1 MKDQA
6 IVEAALFS
14 AGAALTA
21 EELAKVTGF
30 DPGKVKEHL
39 RKLAKDYE
47 ARGSAIEVVSIGTK
61 WTMQIQSA
69 YTERARTFA
78 PPEIERDLLKT
89 VALIAYHQPVL
100 QSDLHVMV
108 GDKVYEH
115 TQALE
120 KLGLINRKPE
130 GRSLA
135 LTTTRYF
142 SEFFGLKATD
152 REGIRK
158 LLAEKVGVAYTV
170 KPKEFEAPPEEAPP
184 ADAPAEA
191 LPPTGPEPQAAGPG

>member
-1 MKDQA
+1 MGRGHRLHVRPVPRASREDQALAEELPVRGDLREAALDAGDDRGGGPRRDPARRADRGGPRGGGVMKDQA

-69 YTERARTFA
+69 YTERARTL
-78 PPEIERDLLKT
+78 DGK
-89 VALIAYHQPVL
+89 
-100 QSDLHVMV
+100 S
-108 GDKVYEH
+108 
-115 TQALE
+115 
-120 KLGLINRKPE
+120 
-130 GRSLA
+130 
-135 LTTTRYF
+135 TRLNSGNGY
-142 SEFFGLKATD
+142 
-152 REGIRK
+152 IH
-158 LLAEKVGVAYTV
+158 
-170 KPKEFEAPPEEAPP
+170 
-184 ADAPAEA
+184 
-191 LPPTGPEPQAAGPG
+191 

>member
-1 MKDQA
+1 MGRGHRLHVRPVPRASREDQALAEELPVRGDLREAALDAGDDRGGGPRRDPARRADRGGPRGGGVMKDQA

-14 AGAALTA
+14 AG
-21 EELAKVTGF
+21 
-30 DPGKVKEHL
+30 
-39 RKLAKDYE
+39 
-47 ARGSAIEVVSIGTK
+47 
-61 WTMQIQSA
+61 
-69 YTERARTFA
+69 
-78 PPEIERDLLKT
+78 

-170 KPKEFEAPPEEAPP
+170 KPKEVEAPPEEAPP